1 MLATTLM
8 CWVAFGV
15 VLFRFD
21 PTQAGFAG
29 FALFFL
35 ALFFAVWGSMS
46 LIGVGLRVLVRRK
59 TLPYQH
65 VGVSLRQ
72 ALWFAITLCMSLF
85 LLTQGL
91 FTWWITL
98 ALLIA
103 LVSFESVFLA
113 KAVQGRYAQGTS
125 KRTSKNRYHRVKRR
139 A

>member
-1 MLATTLM
+1 MLVTTLM

-21 PTQAGFAG
+21 PTDAGFTT
-29 FALFFL
+29 FLLFFL
-35 ALFFAVWGSMS
+35 ALFFAVWGTMS
-46 LIGVGLRVLVRRK
+46 LLGVGLRVLVRRK

-72 ALWFAITLCMSLF
+72 ALWFSITLCMSLF

-113 KAVQGRYAQGTS
+113 KAVQGRYAQKTS
-125 KRTSKNRYHRVKRR
+125 STSNNRYHRVKRR
-139 A
+139 T

>member
-1 MLATTLM
+1 MLVTTLM
-8 CWVAFGV
+8 CWAAFGV

-21 PTQAGFAG
+21 PLEAGFAG
-29 FALFFL
+29 FVLFFL

-46 LIGVGLRVLVRRK
+46 LIGVGLRVLIRRK

-72 ALWFAITLCMSLF
+72 ALWFSITLCMSLF

-91 FTWWITL
+91 FTWWIAI

-103 LVSFESVFLA
+103 LVSFESIFLA
-113 KAVQGRYAQGTS
+113 KAVQGRYAQRTASTS
-125 KRTSKNRYHRVKRR
+125 NNRYHRVKRR